1 LLGDLT
7 TAVGTAL
14 PAEAIAGV
22 FDETERVAALAFDH
36 AERLTAAL
44 EADVSPRLTE
54 PASQRRARERAMQV
68 DALRDHWWTQV
79 RIDGVWVDH
88 DATFEAPGRAR
99 SSVFEIVPITRIP
112 QVDQHLIDIALL
124 IESVDPQGRLRQDVV
139 LTESFSANEL
149 AGQPVR
155 LSIEPLDLPRRDE
168 LGAMIA
174 QDHDPAKIAERA
186 RRWLPVL
193 EVGERTFTQSMF
205 DIEGETGPATGGY
218 LETLLLGTGVQRATE
233 RALGQAADGLA
244 GLGAAGTASDGE
256 SPEGRGPR
264 VLSGAWLRLTHRAPD
279 STPRVHW
286 RALYDRFD
294 RPGALPP
301 QKPASPVATL
311 SAQESLRRMLAL
323 SGDVRILIETAKT
336 TPTQQ
341 LVLAAKRLDASRG
354 VLIQLAG
361 GSLRS
366 DAETDR
372 AMRALLR
379 ADIDLVAVATARW
392 ALNVG
397 SDEVFPNRPTVLL
410 SQRGHILPGDEAPEP
425 IERLTIDFLENRV
438 GVHPASDADPL
449 KARLAQGIADTVA
462 EASMVSTSFR
472 TGNTAI
478 HHLSDMNQNR
488 GWQWVSA
495 SGDWDTGLS
504 APEREH
510 LRRDLDA
517 GAMVLAQPRDR
528 DRVYSW
534 WRIDPVTGD
543 TLGMLGSGGGAV
555 TGEQTV
561 ALMLRVGGIISCFN
575 AFAAKLHKR
584 YVTGEGSDGIGLLVI
599 CTIASSSSLLGGLTG
614 ALWLSNL
621 GTAINWITG
630 LATQWL

>member
-1 LLGDLT
+1 
-7 TAVGTAL
+7 
-14 PAEAIAGV
+14 
-22 FDETERVAALAFDH
+22 
-36 AERLTAAL
+36 
-44 EADVSPRLTE
+44 
-54 PASQRRARERAMQV
+54 
-68 DALRDHWWTQV
+68 
-79 RIDGVWVDH
+79 
-88 DATFEAPGRAR
+88 
-99 SSVFEIVPITRIP
+99 
-112 QVDQHLIDIALL
+112 
-124 IESVDPQGRLRQDVV
+124 
-139 LTESFSANEL
+139 
-149 AGQPVR
+149 
-155 LSIEPLDLPRRDE
+155 
-168 LGAMIA
+168 
-174 QDHDPAKIAERA
+174 
-186 RRWLPVL
+186 
-193 EVGERTFTQSMF
+193 
-205 DIEGETGPATGGY
+205 
-218 LETLLLGTGVQRATE
+218 VQRATE

-301 QKPASPVATL
+301 QKPASPVATP

-366 DAETDR
+366 DAETER

-397 SDEVFPNRPTVLL
+397 SDEVFQNRPTVLL
-410 SQRGHILPGDEAPEP
+410 SQRGHVLPRGEATPEP

-449 KARLAQGIADTVA
+449 KARLAQGIADTIA
-462 EASMVSTSFR
+462 EASMVSTLFR

-478 HHLSDMNQNR
+478 HHLTDMNHNR

-504 APEREH
+504 VAEREH

-517 GAMVLAQPRDR
+517 GAMVLAAPLDR

-534 WRIDPVTGD
+534 WRIDPATGD

-555 TGEQTV
+555 TAEQTS
-561 ALMLRVGGIISCFN
+561 LMLRALGIASCIN
-575 AFAAKLHKR
+575 ALAAKLHKR
-584 YVTGEGSDGIGLLVI
+584 HEAGEGSDGIGLFVVCAI
-599 CTIASSSSLLGGLTG
+599 GSGASLLGGVTG
-614 ALWLSNL
+614 ALWVSNL
-621 GTAINWITG
+621 GALINLITG
-630 LATQWL
+630 MVAQWL